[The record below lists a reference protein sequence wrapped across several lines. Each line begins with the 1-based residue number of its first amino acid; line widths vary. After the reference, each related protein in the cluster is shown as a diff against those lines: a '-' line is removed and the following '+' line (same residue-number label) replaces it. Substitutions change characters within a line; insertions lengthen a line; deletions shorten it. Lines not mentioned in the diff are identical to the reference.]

1 VSNNLLAGC
10 LTIAACVAVQ
20 CVVVSVLLHFLVI
33 LQRTRTFR
41 LTIPVGSVVLLAV
54 LLVMLAGNLLQI
66 AIWAGVF
73 ILYGEFHN
81 FGTAFYHSTV
91 NFSTLGYGDIVM
103 SMDRRLLSGLEALN
117 GVLMLGF
124 TSSVL
129 FAVMQAILGHARA
142 EREGRDRESG
152 PPEKIS

>member
-20 CVVVSVLLHFLVI
+20 CVVVSVLLRFLVI

-41 LTIPVGSVVLLAV
+41 LTIPVASVILTAV

-66 AIWAGVF
+66 AFWASVF
-73 ILYGEFHN
+73 ILYGEFHD
-81 FGTAFYHSTV
+81 FATAFYHSTV
-91 NFSTLGYGDIVM
+91 NFSTLGYGDIVLNK
-103 SMDRRLLSGLEALN
+103 DRRLLSGLEALN
-117 GVLMLGF
+117 GVLMLGL

-129 FAVMQAILGHARA
+129 FAVMQAMLGHARA
-142 EREGRDRESG
+142 EREGRDRG
-152 PPEKIS
+152 PGAPEEVS